1 MAQAKKPN
9 GGKPNGG
16 KDNFTRN
23 LVIAV
28 VVGVALIMLVPTVLS
43 NRGDSTAAIPA
54 TASVNDGYGLVFN
67 SELTDVP
74 FIEIYEDFQC
84 PACARFEAINGPYIE
99 ELIAT
104 KKAKVAYHPL
114 SFLGGESQLAANAA
128 ACSADQGKFLEFHRT
143 LYANQPAEN
152 AGNWTTQY
160 FATLGIGLGI
170 SSADY
175 DKCVNGQDYM
185 GWVKN
190 VAEEGSKRNVNSTPT
205 VFINGKEIDRNT
217 AYGSLGDFM
226 LAVEKA

>member
-1 MAQAKKPN
+1 MANAKNPKS
-9 GGKPNGG
+9 GKSNGG

-23 LVIAV
+23 LVVAV
-28 VVGVALIMLVPTVLS
+28 VVGVALIMLVPTILS
-43 NRGDSTAAIPA
+43 KQGDSTAAIPA

-67 SELTDVP
+67 GELTGVP

-170 SSADY
+170 SSSDY
-175 DKCVNGQDYM
+175 DKCVQGQDYM

-190 VAEEGSKRNVNSTPT
+190 VAEEGSKRNINSTPT
-205 VFINGKEIDRNT
+205 VLINGKEIDRNT
-217 AYGSLGDFM
+217 SYGSLADFM